1 MARSAEALRNSA
13 ARFSRK
19 AAMPSFR
26 SALGKHGMEHA
37 ALEPDAFGQ
46 RRFVGAVDAFLGHHD
61 NGQGLS

>member
-1 MARSAEALRNSA
+1 
-13 ARFSRK
+13 
-19 AAMPSFR
+19 MPSFR